1 MILITN
7 IIVHRKTLSTESN
20 TKLFKTDKHVALFLY
35 FSLINSFIY
44 IFTKLCI
51 CLFTGMSLLIQDSE
65 TAESLG
71 ISSPKMDS
79 VSHGVERPQASQENR
94 RRASTGSSSVSETGS
109 ASEVDSGSRIQY
121 SQPFSKSYGACR
133 NSNAFA
139 EISIRLEVS
148 IRPLKRS
155 DDLLKTASPHPPSPL
170 SPQQKVAT
178 PIRIAYKLK
187 TRWQFNGI
195 PVVQET
201 LCSGSLKFSAYL
213 CFQWECQ
220 FPIIN
225 LRDSICLLGIC
236 SRLAKINPSAHA
248 RR

>member
-1 MILITN
+1 MWPSFFTS
-7 IIVHRKTLSTESN
+7 LSM
-20 TKLFKTDKHVALFLY
+20 
-35 FSLINSFIY
+35 NSFIY

-109 ASEVDSGSRIQY
+109 TSEVDSGSRIQY
-121 SQPFSKSYGACR
+121 SQPFNKSYGACR

-155 DDLLKTASPHPPSPL
+155 DDLLKTASPHPPPL
-170 SPQQKVAT
+170 S
-178 PIRIAYKLK
+178 
-187 TRWQFNGI
+187 FI
-195 PVVQET
+195 PSVKSSDPHKNCV
-201 LCSGSLKFSAYL
+201 
-213 CFQWECQ
+213 
-220 FPIIN
+220 
-225 LRDSICLLGIC
+225 
-236 SRLAKINPSAHA
+236 
-248 RR
+248 

>member
-1 MILITN
+1 MITIMMILMILITN

-35 FSLINSFIY
+35 ISFINSFIY

-121 SQPFSKSYGACR
+121 SQPFNKSYGACR

-155 DDLLKTASPHPPSPL
+155 DDLLKTASPHPPPPPLLYPL
-170 SPQQKVAT
+170 SK
-178 PIRIAYKLK
+178 K
-187 TRWQFNGI
+187 
-195 PVVQET
+195 
-201 LCSGSLKFSAYL
+201 
-213 CFQWECQ
+213 
-220 FPIIN
+220 
-225 LRDSICLLGIC
+225 
-236 SRLAKINPSAHA
+236 
-248 RR
+248 

>member
-109 ASEVDSGSRIQY
+109 TSEVDSGSRIQY
-121 SQPFSKSYGACR
+121 SQPFNKSYGACR

-155 DDLLKTASPHPPSPL
+155 DDLLKTASPHPPPPSPL

-178 PIRIAYKLK
+178 PIRIAYNIFFEAQNKMAIQRN
-187 TRWQFNGI
+187 TRSSRNFVFWKSQVFRLSLL
-195 PVVQET
+195 PVGV
-201 LCSGSLKFSAYL
+201 SISYHKFA
-213 CFQWECQ
+213 
-220 FPIIN
+220 
-225 LRDSICLLGIC
+225 
-236 SRLAKINPSAHA
+236 
-248 RR
+248 